1 MSVLSSLSHV
11 PLVKGGTVISIDEI
25 QEAKEL
31 DIIVTMSK
39 FLIEE
44 ESYKYVF
51 SWSLLGVELDN
62 TKGYMEILRMFPL
75 DFEEFLWANKV
86 NQDVILEA
94 KNSFFE
100 KREVLEMIHELMM
113 DYYKYL
119 IIICIRRML
128 VNQ

>member
-1 MSVLSSLSHV
+1 
-11 PLVKGGTVISIDEI
+11 
-25 QEAKEL
+25 
-31 DIIVTMSK
+31 
-39 FLIEE
+39 
-44 ESYKYVF
+44 
-51 SWSLLGVELDN
+51 
-62 TKGYMEILRMFPL
+62 MFPL